1 MISGKR
7 ENIMDWEAIG
17 AIGELIGAIAVLVS
31 LVYLAL
37 QVKANT
43 ASSTIASRQS
53 VSREFR
59 DWVKTFLTTN
69 PEHFAIGM
77 TSYQDMPYRE
87 RADFCH
93 QLHDLILFYQS
104 AQAMHEAGVVHA
116 DLNLRNLLVSPGGDG
131 APDTVSVIDLDRS
144 PLASTPPGD
153 RARRANLDRM
163 MRSLRKFPEA
173 QRLLGDSAREA
184 AEGVRKLLEGC
195 QKSGQQAQQGIEWL
209 LENLPP

>member
-1 MISGKR
+1 
-7 ENIMDWEAIG
+7 MDWEAIG

-77 TSYQDMPYRE
+77 TSYPDMPYRE

-104 AQAMHEAGVVHA
+104 AQAMHEAGVLPDDAHQPYVDWVA
-116 DLNLRNLLVSPGGDG
+116 AVLQTPGGAAFWQEWRPSYNSG
-131 APDTVSVIDLDRS
+131 MINSLEARMKQGGLPNPLDF
-144 PLASTPPGD
+144 PQYQ
-153 RARRANLDRM
+153 LD
-163 MRSLRKFPEA
+163 E
-173 QRLLGDSAREA
+173 
-184 AEGVRKLLEGC
+184 V
-195 QKSGQQAQQGIEWL
+195 QQ
-209 LENLPP
+209 